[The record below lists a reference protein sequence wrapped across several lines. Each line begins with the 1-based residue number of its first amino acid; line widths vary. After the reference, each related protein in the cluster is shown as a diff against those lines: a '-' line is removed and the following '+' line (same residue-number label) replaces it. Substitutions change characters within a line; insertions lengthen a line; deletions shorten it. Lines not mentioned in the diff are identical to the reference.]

1 MNKLYIKHPTFL
13 DYISIKAVLIKLT
26 RIIVNLHPLVY
37 LSNKSKSWVL
47 PGFQGVP
54 LYEVIKFFRKQLRV
68 SGLTERA
75 SAISFNFIM
84 SIPPTC
90 LFLFTLIPNLPFV
103 SKKGIKAQLHGLIND
118 MVPAK
123 NYNGGLIKFVDSFFE
138 GSKIGILSF
147 GFILLLFFASNAMMG
162 VMRSFNKNYL
172 GFEKRKGLHKRWIA
186 IKLTAIL
193 YSLLLVCLVL
203 LLMQSNILTMVGVK
217 NVALRDV
224 IVYGKWI
231 FIIALIFYSFAFIY
245 KYAPA
250 MQKRWKLVSPGAIIA
265 TTLSIIATFGFSAF
279 LNNFDRYNVLY
290 GSIGTII
297 ALGTLIFINS
307 MVILIGFEF
316 NVSINSLR
324 AMAELRKLEEK
335 HSPAHVDT

>member
-1 MNKLYIKHPTFL
+1 
-13 DYISIKAVLIKLT
+13 
-26 RIIVNLHPLVY
+26 
-37 LSNKSKSWVL
+37 
-47 PGFQGVP
+47 
-54 LYEVIKFFRKQLRV
+54 
-68 SGLTERA
+68 
-75 SAISFNFIM
+75 
-84 SIPPTC
+84 
-90 LFLFTLIPNLPFV
+90 
-103 SKKGIKAQLHGLIND
+103 

-123 NYNGGLIKFVDSFFE
+123 TYNKGLINFVDFFFV

-172 GFEKRKGLHKRWIA
+172 GFEKRKGLHKRWVA

-193 YSLLLVCLVL
+193 YSLLLVCLFL
-203 LLMQSNILTMVGVK
+203 LLMQSNILKLVGVK
-217 NVALRDV
+217 DVVLRDV

-245 KYAPA
+245 KFAPA

-265 TTLSIIATFGFSAF
+265 TSLSILATLGFSAF

-297 ALGTLIFINS
+297 ALGTLVFLNS
-307 MVILIGFEF
+307 LVILIGFEF

-324 AMAELRKLEEK
+324 AMAEQRKLSENQIR
-335 HSPAHVDT
+335 AHVDT

>member
-1 MNKLYIKHPTFL
+1 M
-13 DYISIKAVLIKLT
+13 IKLA
-26 RIIVNLHPLVY
+26 RIIVNLHPLRF

-47 PGFQGVP
+47 PGFQGIP
-54 LYEVIKFFRKQLRV
+54 LYEVVKFFRKQLRV

-103 SKKGIKAQLHGLIND
+103 SKKGIKLQLHGLITD
-118 MVPAK
+118 MVPAT
-123 NYNGGLIKFVDSFFE
+123 NYNTGLIKFVDSFFE

-147 GFILLLFFASNAMMG
+147 GFILLLFFASNVMMG
-162 VMRSFNKNYL
+162 VMRSFDKNYL
-172 GFEKRKGLHKRWIA
+172 GFEKRRGLHKRWVA

-193 YSLLLVCLVL
+193 YSLLMVCLFL
-203 LLMQSNILTMVGVK
+203 LLMQSNILKKIVGVK
-217 NVALRDV
+217 NVALRDA
-224 IVYGKWI
+224 IVYGKWL
-231 FIIALIFYSFAFIY
+231 FIISLIFYSFAFIY

-250 MQKRWKLVSPGAIIA
+250 MQKRFKLVSPGAIIA
-265 TTLSIIATFGFSAF
+265 TTLSIIATFGFSVF

-297 ALGTLIFINS
+297 ALGTLVFINS

-324 AMAELRKLEEK
+324 TMAEERKLEEK
-335 HSPAHVDT
+335 KSPAHVDT

>member
-1 MNKLYIKHPTFL
+1 M
-13 DYISIKAVLIKLT
+13 IKLA
-26 RIIVNLHPLVY
+26 RIIVNLHPLRY
-37 LSNKSKSWVL
+37 LSNKSKKWVL
-47 PGFQGVP
+47 PGFQGIP

-103 SKKGIKAQLHGLIND
+103 SKKGMESQLHGLIND

-123 NYNGGLIKFVDSFFE
+123 NYNVGLIKFVDSFFE
-138 GSKIGILSF
+138 GSKIGVLSF

-162 VMRSFNKNYL
+162 VMRSFNKNYI
-172 GFEKRKGLHKRWIA
+172 GFEKRKGLHKRWVA

-193 YSLLLVCLVL
+193 YTLLMVCLVL
-203 LLMQSNILTMVGVK
+203 LLMQSNILKNFVHVK
-217 NVALRDV
+217 NPVVRDA

-231 FIIALIFYSFAFIY
+231 FIIALIFYSFGFIY

-250 MQKRWKLVSPGAIIA
+250 IQKRWKLVSPGAIIA
-265 TTLSIIATFGFSAF
+265 TFLSILATFGFSVF

-297 ALGTLIFINS
+297 ALGTLIFLNS
-307 MVILIGFEF
+307 LVILIGFEF

-324 AMAELRKLEEK
+324 AMAEQRKLEETQ
-335 HSPAHVDT
+335 SHVHIDT

>member
-1 MNKLYIKHPTFL
+1 M
-13 DYISIKAVLIKLT
+13 
-26 RIIVNLHPLVY
+26 
-37 LSNKSKSWVL
+37 
-47 PGFQGVP
+47 PGFQGIP
-54 LYEVIKFFRKQLRV
+54 LYEVVKFFRKQLRV

-90 LFLFTLIPNLPFV
+90 LFLFTLIPNLPFIP
-103 SKKGIKAQLHGLIND
+103 KKSIKIQLHNLIVD
-118 MVPAK
+118 MVPAPT
-123 NYNGGLIKFVDSFFE
+123 YNKGLIGFVDFFFQ

-162 VMRSFNKNYL
+162 VMRSFNKNYI
-172 GFEKRKGLHKRWIA
+172 GFEKRRGLHKRWVA

-193 YSLLLVCLVL
+193 YSLLLVCLFL
-203 LLMQSNILTMVGVK
+203 LFMQSNVLRWVGVK
-217 NVALRDV
+217 NVLLRDV

-231 FIIALIFYSFAFIY
+231 FIVALIFYSFAFIY
-245 KYAPA
+245 KYAPS
-250 MQKRWKLVSPGAIIA
+250 MQKRWRLVSPGAIIA
-265 TTLSIIATFGFSAF
+265 TSLSILATLGFSAF

-297 ALGTLIFINS
+297 ALGTLIFLNS
-307 MVILIGFEF
+307 LVILIGFEF

-335 HSPAHVDT
+335 HAPAHIDT